1 VPFLRSLKNVG
12 PNISA
17 GAAFTTPLIQHQL
30 RRRSLTKQQLQVVV
44 AVRHADDAAW
54 MEPVLEEAEV
64 ASAEGRAS
72 LEVYVTGDAKHS
84 VSDVE
89 DAIDEKTPEN
99 VKRQLVVGRP
109 DLRAIVGEACASTTG
124 RLAIVGKAIC
134 VCGRNQPLNVL
145 SQLVAPTRSST
156 TSATRWLHASLLLRV
171 ARAQQRSSFTRR
183 TTGQLPSSLTHR
195 HR

>member
-1 VPFLRSLKNVG
+1 LENVG
-12 PNISA
+12 LNIST

-30 RRRSLTKQQLQVVV
+30 QRRSLTKQQLQLVV

-54 MEPVLEEAEV
+54 MEPVLGEAEV

-109 DLRAIVGEACASTTG
+109 DLRAIVGEACASTAG

-134 VCGRNQPLNVL
+134 VGGRHQLVNVL
-145 SQLVAPTRSST
+145 PQLVAPTRSSM

-171 ARAQQRSSFTRR
+171 ARARQRSSFTRR
-183 TTGQLPSSLTHR
+183 TTGQLPSSLTHLLR
-195 HR
+195 R